1 MPVTSPGM
9 GDGRDLAS
17 LAAPAA
23 GELIAVNDRY
33 EPFRMTGPDG
43 MTVRPVTEFFRDLLA
58 AGRSEATVRS
68 YGMDLLRWFR
78 FTWAAGIAWDR
89 AEQRDARDF
98 SRWLQ
103 LSGPGGKGYAPSV
116 RAHSETVLR
125 GFYAFH
131 LEAGTGPVINPF
143 PLDRARRHG
152 RPGAHHNPMENYP
165 DRAERPLPAR
175 GCPPGS
181 RRRSATMSSTRS
193 SRSCRRTGTGP
204 WSRSTCPRGHGHRS
218 CCRPRPAG
226 RDPGRQLITVVRK
239 GTRELAAAPGIAGRV
254 RLAAALPGGDGGADP
269 GWERGS
275 RCGGRC
281 AARPGR

>member
-1 MPVTSPGM
+1 M

-103 LSGPGGKGYAPSV
+103 LSGPGGKVTRPRSG
-116 RAHSETVLR
+116 L
-125 GFYAFH
+125 
-131 LEAGTGPVINPF
+131 I
-143 PLDRARRHG
+143 ARRSCGAFTHITWRRGLG
-152 RPGAHHNPMENYP
+152 R
-165 DRAERPLPAR
+165 
-175 GCPPGS
+175 
-181 RRRSATMSSTRS
+181 
-193 SRSCRRTGTGP
+193 
-204 WSRSTCPRGHGHRS
+204 
-218 CCRPRPAG
+218 
-226 RDPGRQLITVVRK
+226 
-239 GTRELAAAPGIAGRV
+239 
-254 RLAAALPGGDGGADP
+254 
-269 GWERGS
+269 
-275 RCGGRC
+275 
-281 AARPGR
+281 